1 MGHGVAASTCCC
13 AAVDPHRFGTSLM
26 NRGGRDEPTAP
37 ARRRRL
43 GEVHG
48 TRTYWRGQAREP
60 DARAEQHP
68 PDDDHSDVRA
78 PDDDHVDVCCGAS
91 PTRNN
96 VDVAATADGT
106 REKTPDSK

>member
-1 MGHGVAASTCCC
+1 MNPPHQHGGAA
-13 AAVDPHRFGTSLM
+13 L
-26 NRGGRDEPTAP
+26 
-37 ARRRRL
+37 ARYTL
-43 GEVHG
+43 HG

-68 PDDDHSDVRA
+68 PDDDHGDVRA